1 MNTISILKKSLAFV
15 PITIAIVSILTI
27 GATSQVTAS
36 AKVRTRSTKTSQIA
50 KNTMANNTQ
59 FVAGTC
65 LELKKL
71 GMGNFQRGDV
81 NYTPARDRDKDGIAC
96 EK

>member
-1 MNTISILKKSLAFV
+1 
-15 PITIAIVSILTI
+15 
-27 GATSQVTAS
+27 
-36 AKVRTRSTKTSQIA
+36 
-50 KNTMANNTQ
+50 MANNTQ

-65 LELKKL
+65 LQLKKM